1 MRAGEGL
8 VRPFW
13 EGRLLAQGRG
23 CRRSWAMIRQ
33 HSLTIHQE
41 DGPRTCLAAQWLRL
55 SMCFYWRGHRF
66 DFWSGKVTA
75 C

>member
-13 EGRLLAQGRG
+13 EGCLLAQGRG
-23 CRRSWAMIRQ
+23 CRRSWAMTRQ
-33 HSLTIHQE
+33 HGLTIHQE
-41 DGPRTCLAAQWLRL
+41 DGPGSPVVKTL
-55 SMCFYWRGHRF
+55 CFYWRGHRF
-66 DFWSGKVTA
+66 DSWSGKVPA